1 MSPETAGDGAL
12 PVRVAVLLSGT
23 GSNMAALL
31 HASRLTGS
39 PYRLVLVASDRPDAL
54 GLRFARD
61 EGLTTA
67 VVPIQGRTKAEQE
80 ATLQRELVDHGAEL
94 VALAG
99 YMRVL
104 SPDFV
109 GRWARRVLNIH
120 PSLLP
125 RHKGLDTHARA
136 LSAGDAQT
144 GCSVHLV
151 TAELDAGQVLGQ
163 LSVAVRPDDT
173 PTSLAA
179 RVLIA
184 EHQLYPR
191 VLADYARQLAAGSD
205 PAAERAL
212 PG

>member
-31 HASRLTGS
+31 HASRLPGS

-109 GRWARRVLNIH
+109 GGWARRMLNIH

-173 PTSLAA
+173 PISLAA